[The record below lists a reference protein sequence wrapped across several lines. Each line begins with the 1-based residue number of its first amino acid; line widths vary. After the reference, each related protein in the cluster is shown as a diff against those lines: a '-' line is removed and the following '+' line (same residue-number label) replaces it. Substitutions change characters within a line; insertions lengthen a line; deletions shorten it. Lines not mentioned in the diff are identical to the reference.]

1 MRSLG
6 EDTHVVPLLVPNLL
20 QDSQP
25 HKDEEEND
33 DITICDDS
41 GPSCHNASSTTAPHE
56 SKVNANAATSRKVK
70 IFLMCRIFLPI
81 LLT

>member
-20 QDSQP
+20 QGSQP

-41 GPSCHNASSTTAPHE
+41 GPSCHNASSTTC
-56 SKVNANAATSRKVK
+56 NTL
-70 IFLMCRIFLPI
+70 I
-81 LLT
+81 